1 MTKEDFI
8 KAAKQHNYTDEQ
20 IQDML
25 DLKEE
30 QRKEIGFDMPYDKII
45 LIDQPVY

>member
-1 MTKEDFI
+1 MTKEEFI
-8 KAAKQHNYTDEQ
+8 KAAKEHNYTDEQ
-20 IQDML
+20 IQGML

-30 QRKEIGFDMPYDKII
+30 QRAEIGYDMPYDKII